1 MSEANGDGGRTQR
14 ALPLAEL
21 EPGRPARIV
30 GIEGGRDLRR
40 RCLALGL
47 RPGAEIAISQSRR
60 HGVVIGSD
68 NTRVALGEG
77 MAERLLVEP
86 LASRSIEVGDR

>member
-1 MSEANGDGGRTQR
+1 MVYISDETAKDQG
-14 ALPLAEL
+14 LVPLADL
-21 EPGRPARIV
+21 EPGARARIV
-30 GIEGGRDLRR
+30 SITGGHTMRR

-60 HGVVIGSD
+60 HGVVIGAD

-77 MAERLLVEP
+77 MAGRLLVKRMSSEE
-86 LASRSIEVGDR
+86 R

>member
-1 MSEANGDGGRTQR
+1 MVHAGGDRTSQPR
-14 ALPLAEL
+14 LVRLADL
-21 EPGRPARIV
+21 QPGVPARLVKIA
-30 GIEGGRDLRR
+30 GSHDMRR

-47 RPGAEIAISQSRR
+47 RPGAEISVSQSRR

-77 MAERLLVEP
+77 MAERLLVVP
-86 LASRSIEVGDR
+86 LEGEQR